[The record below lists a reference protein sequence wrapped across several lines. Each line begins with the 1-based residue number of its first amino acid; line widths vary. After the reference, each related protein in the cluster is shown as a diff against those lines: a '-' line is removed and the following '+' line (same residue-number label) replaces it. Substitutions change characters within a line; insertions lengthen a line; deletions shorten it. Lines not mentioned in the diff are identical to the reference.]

1 MYELTLSKSNF
12 AFNYANNNLL
22 SKLCYLNVIDLDS
35 IDSIFKQF
43 DNLILTSSIRYEE
56 KTCPFIFMDVS
67 LSSLSLYN
75 LNDNANSLVFLSI

>member
-1 MYELTLSKSNF
+1 MDKLTLSKSSF

-56 KTCPFIFMDVS
+56 KTCPFIFKDVS